1 MDDTAQLRT
10 LISCSVLLC
19 QRSTTVSISTHA
31 SPAPLSS
38 VCGACHN
45 HHTTAMAILT
55 GSMAIEVVIWC
66 FREFRFLFHYLGL
79 VFRRTERRS
88 CRCRSFL
95 RILCLREEGYGR
107 QAKA

>member
-1 MDDTAQLRT
+1 MDETAQLRT

-19 QRSTTVSISTHA
+19 QRNTNVSISTHA

-45 HHTTAMAILT
+45 HNTTAMAILT

-66 FREFRFLFHYLGL
+66 FREFMFLFHYLGL
-79 VFRRTERRS
+79 VGGKFEI
-88 CRCRSFL
+88 
-95 RILCLREEGYGR
+95 RI
-107 QAKA
+107 A